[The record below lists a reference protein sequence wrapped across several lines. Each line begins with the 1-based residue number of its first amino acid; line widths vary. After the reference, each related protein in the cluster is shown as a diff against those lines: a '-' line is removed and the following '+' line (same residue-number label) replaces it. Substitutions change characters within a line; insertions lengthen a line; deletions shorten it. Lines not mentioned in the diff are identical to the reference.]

1 MITATENRS
10 CDLTPAGL
18 PGAEHLTV
26 RAQCRLRVGHN
37 ARRRH
42 SPHQAGSAADKT
54 TQFGIVQQD
63 FSNVLIKGSECF
75 IDMKVWGS
83 AEGPLTQMLIEK

>member
-1 MITATENRS
+1 MSAQGGTQRS
-10 CDLTPAGL
+10 
-18 PGAEHLTV
+18 
-26 RAQCRLRVGHN
+26 Q
-37 ARRRH
+37 RH